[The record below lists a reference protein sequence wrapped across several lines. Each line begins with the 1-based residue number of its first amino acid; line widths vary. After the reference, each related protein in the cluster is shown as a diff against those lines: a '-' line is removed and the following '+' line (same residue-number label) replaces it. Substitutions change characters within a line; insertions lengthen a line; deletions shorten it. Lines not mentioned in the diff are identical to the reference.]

1 MLMPSFFG
9 RCLDR
14 WANGLCGTAVAAV
27 MMPWNEGQVTTT
39 IAETGAP
46 WPVNASNP
54 DFLHNP
60 AVVQQSTETVHTVC
74 EGDRPHW
81 SSWDVTVMA
90 REWAAGSLGNNGVIL
105 WATNEAVNG
114 RDLRFAARETT
125 NATIRPVLQVAYGAG
140 TGLDADCSMFDDWSN
155 VCAPD
160 TTQPSTAVPTSPT
173 SAAPMSPPTP
183 TPTPSPT
190 VPPTPA
196 PNPAPTPVAT
206 TEPPDNITVYA
217 AVQDALLERSDRTM
231 GTEDFLIVAKHT
243 GYPLSKGHS
252 NTLALE
258 PMQAKR
264 DTGS

>member
-1 MLMPSFFG
+1 
-9 RCLDR
+9 
-14 WANGLCGTAVAAV
+14 

-81 SSWDVTVMA
+81 SSWDVTAMA
-90 REWAAGSLGNNGVIL
+90 QEWAAGSLGNNGVIL
-105 WATNEAVNG
+105 WATNEEVNG

-155 VCAPD
+155 VCTPD

-173 SAAPMSPPTP
+173 DPDLPTMTTAAVSESTTAIVTVVASVTLDPSSDSSASDEDNTTGSLTLIIVVVIVVLLCFVLVAAVAWRAKQK
-183 TPTPSPT
+183 PSPES
-190 VPPTPA
+190 PESPSRGA
-196 PNPAPTPVAT
+196 AAFENPA
-206 TEPPDNITVYA
+206 
-217 AVQDALLERSDRTM
+217 
-231 GTEDFLIVAKHT
+231 
-243 GYPLSKGHS
+243 
-252 NTLALE
+252 
-258 PMQAKR
+258 
-264 DTGS
+264 

>member
-14 WANGLCGTAVAAV
+14 WAHGPYGTAVAAV

-81 SSWDVTVMA
+81 SSWDVTAMA

-105 WATNEAVNG
+105 WATNEEVNG

-125 NATIRPVLQVAYGAG
+125 NATIRPVLQGVRCG
-140 TGLDADCSMFDDWSN
+140 DRPRCR
-155 VCAPD
+155 
-160 TTQPSTAVPTSPT
+160 
-173 SAAPMSPPTP
+173 
-183 TPTPSPT
+183 
-190 VPPTPA
+190 
-196 PNPAPTPVAT
+196 
-206 TEPPDNITVYA
+206 
-217 AVQDALLERSDRTM
+217 LLH
-231 GTEDFLIVAKHT
+231 V
-243 GYPLSKGHS
+243 
-252 NTLALE
+252 
-258 PMQAKR
+258 
-264 DTGS
+264 